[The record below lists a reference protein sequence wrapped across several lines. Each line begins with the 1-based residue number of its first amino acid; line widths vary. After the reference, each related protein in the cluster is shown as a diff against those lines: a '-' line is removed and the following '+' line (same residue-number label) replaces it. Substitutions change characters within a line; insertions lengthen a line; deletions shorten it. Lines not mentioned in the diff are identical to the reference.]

1 MVNIINNKPMNKYYC
16 YPLKKE
22 MMLNMI
28 TITQLLNSKARIQ
41 IQMVDTLTKCP
52 LLPAHL

>member
-28 TITQLLNSKARIQ
+28 AII
-41 IQMVDTLTKCP
+41 VTKF
-52 LLPAHL
+52 